1 MKKKVKQ
8 KEVVRLR
15 QKSIANGNASIYLDI
30 NHKGKR
36 KYEFLRMYIVPE
48 LTPADKERNAET
60 LRLANAI
67 KADRIVAIERGTY
80 GMEQDKEQDTDFFP
94 YAEALIAK
102 KNARSHVHYR
112 MRVVRHMRDYAKT
125 DALTFSDIDKRW
137 VNGFIS
143 YLDALDVS
151 ETTKKIYYAVLK
163 SVLNQAVRDGIINR
177 SPAMGLTPFHPLEYQ
192 RQYLTIEELKR
203 LTTARCK
210 NDMIR
215 RMFLFSCL
223 TGLRW
228 SDIVKLQWSD
238 VSQVGDFTR
247 ITFRQKKTK
256 QQEYMDITK
265 EAVTLMG
272 ERGKGII
279 FRKHDVSYA
288 ERILAD
294 WVAAAK
300 IDKHITFHCARH
312 TFAVMMLDIGTDIY
326 TVSKLLG
333 HRELST
339 TQIYAKIL
347 DKNKQKA
354 VAKIPKIGV

>member
-1 MKKKVKQ
+1 MKKNLKQ

-15 QKSIANGNASIYLDI
+15 QKPIANGNASLYLDI

-36 KYEFLRMYIVPE
+36 RYEFLRMYLIPE

-67 KADRIVAIERGTY
+67 KAERIVSIERGTY
-80 GMEQDKEQDTDFFP
+80 GMEQGNAQDTDFFP
-94 YAEALIAK
+94 YAEALVAK
-102 KNARSHVHYR
+102 KNARSYVHYR
-112 MRVVRHMRDYAKT
+112 IRMISHVRDYSKT
-125 DALTFSDIDKRW
+125 DALTFADIDKRW
-137 VNGFIS
+137 VNGFIR
-143 YLDALDVS
+143 YLDALEVS
-151 ETTKKIYYAVLK
+151 ETTKKIFFGAFTM
-163 SVLNQAVRDGIINR
+163 VLNAAVRDGIINR
-177 SPAMGLTPFHPLEYQ
+177 SPAMGLTPFHPIEFQ

-203 LTTARCK
+203 LTATRCR
-210 NDMIR
+210 NDSIR
-215 RMFLFSCL
+215 RIFLFSCL

-228 SDIVKLQWSD
+228 SDIIRLQWSD

-256 QQEYMDITK
+256 QQEYTDIAP

-272 ERGKGII
+272 ERGKGYV
-279 FRKHDVSYA
+279 FNHYSASYT
-288 ERILAD
+288 ERVLRI
-294 WVAAAK
+294 WVKDAK

>member
-1 MKKKVKQ
+1 MKKIVKQ

-15 QKSIANGNASIYLDI
+15 QKPIANGNTSLYLDI

-36 KYEFLRMYIVPE
+36 RYEFLRMYIVPE

-67 KADRIVAIERGTY
+67 KAERIVAIERGTY
-80 GMEQDKEQDTDFFP
+80 GMEQSKEQDTDFFAF
-94 YAEALIAK
+94 AEAMMAK
-102 KNARSHVHYR
+102 KNARNKLSFR
-112 MRVVRHMRDYAKT
+112 MMVVNYARDYAKT
-125 DALTFSDIDKRW
+125 DNLTFADIDKRW
-137 VNGFIS
+137 VEGFCRYI
-143 YLDALDVS
+143 DAMELA
-151 ETTKKIYYAVLK
+151 EITKHHYYVTLK
-163 SVLNQAVRDGIINR
+163 TIFNQAMRDGIISR
-177 SPAMGLTPFHPLEYQ
+177 SPAMGVAPFRMPESQ

-203 LTTARCK
+203 LTTTRCS
-210 NDMIR
+210 NDGIR

-228 SDIVKLQWSD
+228 SDVIRLQWSD

-256 QQEYMDITK
+256 QQEYMDIAP

-272 ERGKGII
+272 ERGKDCV
-279 FRKHDVSYA
+279 FKAYSVSYT
-288 ERILAD
+288 ERVLAD
-294 WVAAAK
+294 WVKDAK